1 MRQRESADRAGVM
14 TMHFKNW
21 PSSALA
27 VASVIVF
34 FLTTPSGARGAD
46 LLDCYRSALGYD
58 AQYQAAI
65 ANVRAGREAY
75 PQGLAGL
82 LPNVTAQVANQE
94 TSLNSR
100 LKLAG
105 STPEDRRFGTETYS
119 VTLTQPIFRWA
130 AWQNFRIGELQ
141 VAQAEAQFAQA
152 QSDLI
157 VRLAQAYFD
166 VLAATET
173 HRFTQSQRAA
183 ASEKMVLTRRNYEA
197 GLSTIV
203 DFREAKARFDV
214 INAAEIA
221 AANDVAVKRLALRQI
236 TGKPTAAL
244 VALVPLRSGLKL
256 GQLEPA
262 DQELWTQQA
271 ANANPTV
278 KANEAAVAIADRTIN
293 VNRAGHLPTL
303 ELSASANQSS
313 YTGTLTSSIG
323 ASNQYGQV
331 GLTLSIPIFSGGAIS
346 SKVRQAA
353 YQYEEARANL
363 DRAQREASD
372 KAAEAYLNYVNGI
385 AQTQALEEA
394 VLSGLAAVTA
404 DKRGV
409 EVGLRLNLDVL
420 NAEQQ
425 LFQSK
430 RELVKAKFDTLIAG
444 LKLRAAAGDLSGND
458 VEKLNTLLAAI

>member
-1 MRQRESADRAGVM
+1 
-14 TMHFKNW
+14 
-21 PSSALA
+21 
-27 VASVIVF
+27 
-34 FLTTPSGARGAD
+34 
-46 LLDCYRSALGYD
+46 
-58 AQYQAAI
+58 
-65 ANVRAGREAY
+65 
-75 PQGLAGL
+75 
-82 LPNVTAQVANQE
+82 
-94 TSLNSR
+94 
-100 LKLAG
+100 
-105 STPEDRRFGTETYS
+105 
-119 VTLTQPIFRWA
+119 
-130 AWQNFRIGELQ
+130 
-141 VAQAEAQFAQA
+141 
-152 QSDLI
+152 LI

-166 VLAATET
+166 VLSATET
-173 HRFTQSQRAA
+173 YRFTQSQRAA

-236 TGKPTAAL
+236 TGQPTAAL
-244 VALVPLRSGLKL
+244 AALVPLRSGLKL

-278 KANEAAVAIADRTIN
+278 KASEAAVAIADRTIK

-303 ELSASANQSS
+303 DLSGSTNRSVYS
-313 YTGTLTSSIG
+313 GTLTSSIG
-323 ASNQYGQV
+323 ATNQYDQV
-331 GLTLSIPIFSGGAIS
+331 GLTLSIPIFSGGAVS
-346 SKVRQAA
+346 SKVRQAG

-372 KAAEAYLNYVNGI
+372 KAAQAYLNYVNGV
-385 AQTQALEEA
+385 AQTLALEEA
-394 VLSGLAAVTA
+394 VLSGLAAVAA

-430 RELVKAKFDTLIAG
+430 RELVKAKFDALIAG
-444 LKLRAAAGDLSGND
+444 LKLRAAAGNLSGDD
-458 VEKLNTLLAAI
+458 VEKLNALLALENRADY